1 MNYSRGQIP
10 VMIAIIGAIAVP
22 IASVFVAWVTASGT
36 ANDKISEV
44 KTEVRV
50 VEEREQ
56 NRYLEL
62 KNTVNR
68 IENKLD
74 KLIDTKYGI
83 LK

>member
-1 MNYSRGQIP
+1 
-10 VMIAIIGAIAVP
+10 MIAIIGAIGIP
-22 IASVFVAWVTASGT
+22 LASVFAAWVTASGT
-36 ANDKISEV
+36 ANDKIAEV

>member
-1 MNYSRGQIP
+1 
-10 VMIAIIGAIAVP
+10 MIAIIGAIAVP

>member
-1 MNYSRGQIP
+1 MNRGQIP